1 MELNEALST
10 LKKAGLIAEAK
21 GSYKKFLP
29 NDTDTIADIGVKILN
44 LRKYY
49 MSCKDTNERML
60 LAEIWNALQETLQKL
75 NKKRL
80 ATVKDTEDD
89 NWGHDYSDDELPSN
103 EDRADADGNY
113 MGSAY
118 QHYNLD
124 DPCSDE
130 EWAAAGKRW
139 ARDARKNGD
148 LSKEDYQDA
157 VDHYK
162 YYSWE

>member
-10 LKKAGLIAEAK
+10 LKNAGLIAEAK
-21 GSYKKFLP
+21 GSYKQFALK
-29 NDTDTIADIGVKILN
+29 DSDTIADIATKILR

-49 MSCKDTNERML
+49 MSCNDNHEKMV
-60 LAEIWNALQETLQKL
+60 LAELWNTLHERLKEL

-80 ATVKDTEDD
+80 ETAKDDEDS
-89 NWGHDYSDDELPSN
+89 NWRHDYSDDELPSN
-103 EDRADADGNY
+103 EDRADADGKY

-118 QHYNLD
+118 QYYDLD

-148 LSKEDYQDA
+148 LSKEDYKDA
-157 VDHYK
+157 VEHYK
-162 YYSWE
+162 YYEW